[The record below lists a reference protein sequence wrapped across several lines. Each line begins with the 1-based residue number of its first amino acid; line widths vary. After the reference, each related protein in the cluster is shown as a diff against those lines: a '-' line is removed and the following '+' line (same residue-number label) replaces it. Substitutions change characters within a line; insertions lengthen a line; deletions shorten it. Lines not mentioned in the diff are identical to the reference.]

1 MTASEP
7 FLSKRR
13 LDQLAAQYDALSVA
27 RVNVR
32 APSDPGN
39 GNWDMKADREIQP
52 GEELFWQYGDLYWV
66 GRLQMQ
72 VQDCPLS
79 KLSVYL
85 YLLERGPHVLQ
96 QEPRMLSWDGQGR
109 VIILGTQQEVD
120 EDYVREFLEDSIGFV
135 GKKAAEFMV
144 SAGITPDLA
153 WKDRLMHLVQYVS
166 T

>member
-1 MTASEP
+1 VTASEP
-7 FLSKRR
+7 FLSKQR

-109 VIILGTQQEVD
+109 VIILGTKQEVD
-120 EDYVREFLEDSIGFV
+120 EDYVREFLEDSMGFV
-135 GKKAAEFMV
+135 GEKAAEIMV
-144 SAGITPDLA
+144 SAGITPELP